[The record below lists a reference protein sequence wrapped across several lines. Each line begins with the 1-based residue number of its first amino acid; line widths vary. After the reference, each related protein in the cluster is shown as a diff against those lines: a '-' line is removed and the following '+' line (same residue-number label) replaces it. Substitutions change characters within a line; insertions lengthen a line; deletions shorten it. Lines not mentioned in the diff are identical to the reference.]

1 MLIKA
6 NKSGYLKFKSVAQ
19 IGSICND
26 LGAGRKEKGD
36 KIDFQ
41 AGIYLV
47 KKLGDY
53 VKTHETIAIF
63 YSSKLIDKRLKNN
76 FLRNITFYN
85 KLPKS

>member
-1 MLIKA
+1 LLIKA

-19 IGSICND
+19 IGNICNG

-47 KKLGDY
+47 KKFGDY
-53 VKTHETIAIF
+53 VKVHETIAIF
-63 YSSKLIDKRLKNN
+63 YSSKLIDKKLKNI
-76 FLRNITFYN
+76 FLNNVTFSN
-85 KLPKS
+85 KLEKL